1 MKEVKSNGTLNKIF
15 EYKFNERGKI
25 QWDTKQKLNIQIRE
39 RGKIQWEIK
48 IKYHKNTI

>member
-25 QWDTKQKLNIQIRE
+25 QW
-39 RGKIQWEIK
+39 EIK